1 MAQRRTK
8 QQRADDTFA
17 QHRKRFQFRDY
28 SYAMGRFYRTNYT
41 SRLANE
47 ALSAGDTAAYAFF
60 DEQTLI
66 GKQWLGAY
74 NRWGESLRRGDH
86 ATVNSTSLELRALR
100 AQFAPLPTPDT
111 PPPHSTRRP
120 SRRKAKPKRR

>member
-8 QQRADDTFA
+8 KQCAEDVFA
-17 QHRKRFQFRDY
+17 QHRKRFRFRDY

-41 SRLANE
+41 RRLANE
-47 ALSAGDTAAYAFF
+47 ALSTGDTAAYAFF

-66 GKQWLGAY
+66 GSKWLRAY
-74 NRWGESLRRGDH
+74 TERGEAQKRGDH
-86 ATVNSTSLELRALR
+86 ATVNSKSLELRALR

-111 PPPHSTRRP
+111 PPPQRR
-120 SRRKAKPKRR
+120 

>member
-1 MAQRRTK
+1 MTTRRTK

-17 QHRKRFQFRDY
+17 QHRQRFQFRDY

-41 SRLANE
+41 RRLANE
-47 ALSAGDTAAYAFF
+47 ALSAGDTAAHAFF
-60 DEQTLI
+60 HGQTLI

-74 NRWGESLRRGDH
+74 TDRGEAQRRGDH
-86 ATVNSTSLELRALR
+86 ATVNSKSLELRALR

-111 PPPHSTRRP
+111 PPPQRR
-120 SRRKAKPKRR
+120 